1 MKKEKDEERKENSSS
16 SVSSR
21 KKMNTDDDDCRV
33 DEVEVK
39 VEYEI
44 EAPRSVPTLDERTEH
59 ERYQGRK

>member
-1 MKKEKDEERKENSSS
+1 
-16 SVSSR
+16 
-21 KKMNTDDDDCRV
+21 MNTDDDDCRV

-44 EAPRSVPTLDERTEH
+44 EASRSVPTAKIERTEH